1 MRHIFSLLLIV
12 IFFTACSTKNIYTNE
27 NRIKQ
32 LSLDIQ
38 SLSKKIDKEEA
49 KKLSFEAITYS
60 KKLAKRYEVTTPALF
75 HNTLINLNIKKRG
88 YCYHYANDL
97 QRYLKTKKFKTFEFI
112 RAVSKRG
119 EYFEHS
125 SLVLTRDDLSFENSL
140 ILDAWRDTGELF
152 WSKVKDDKEY
162 IWEKK

>member
-1 MRHIFSLLLIV
+1 MRHIFSLLLIT
-12 IFFTACSTKNIYTNE
+12 IFFTACSTKSIYVEKN
-27 NRIKQ
+27 KVKK

-38 SLSKKIDKEEA
+38 SLSHKIDKDEA
-49 KKLSFEAITYS
+49 KEVAYEVIIYS
-60 KKLAKRYEVTTPALF
+60 KQLAKRYEVTTPALF

-97 QRYLKTKKFKTFEFI
+97 QKYLKTKKFKSFKFI

-119 EYFEHS
+119 QYFEHS